1 MRIEKLIEYI
11 KKSSVKADNNVST
24 TFGSFLK
31 DFESQL
37 KSAAPV
43 DSGAFKEAW
52 SSSGRQSSGGDL
64 TASISNNSAYA
75 GAIEFGSLPGSKP
88 WPSPGEKTV
97 MSGGRIYSS
106 QAVGGTLDK
115 VFNEVKFM
123 EFAEAIAD
131 SILRAFK

>member
-1 MRIEKLIEYI
+1 MRIEKLIDYI
-11 KKSSVKADNNVST
+11 KNSSVKADENISST
-24 TFGSFLK
+24 FESFLR

-37 KSAAPV
+37 KDAAPV

-52 SSSGRQSSGGDL
+52 SSSGRQSSGGNL

-75 GAIEFGSLPGSKP
+75 GAIEFGSAPGSKP
-88 WPSPGEKTV
+88 WPSPGPKTE

-106 QAVGGTLDK
+106 RAVGGTLDK
-115 VFNEVKFM
+115 VFNDVRMMK
-123 EFAEAIAD
+123 FAESLAS